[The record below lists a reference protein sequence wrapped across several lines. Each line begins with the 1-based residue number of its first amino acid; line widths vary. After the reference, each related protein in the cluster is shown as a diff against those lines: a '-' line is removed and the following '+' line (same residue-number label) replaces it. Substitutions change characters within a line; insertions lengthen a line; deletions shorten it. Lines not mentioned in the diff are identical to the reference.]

1 MTERYSRQ
9 ILFKAISEKGQS
21 LISHKHVLII
31 GCGALGSVT
40 SENLV
45 RAGIGKLTII
55 DRDYVEIS
63 NLQRQYLYSEK
74 DVADQMPKSVA
85 AKKRLAAINSEVKIE
100 ALFLEATPISL
111 IPLIHN
117 VDVVIDATD
126 NFDSSLMINDLFQKY
141 RIPWVFG
148 SCVGST
154 GMSFTVLPKESPCL
168 RCLLHTI
175 AISGGTCDLAG
186 IISPAVQMVAAH
198 QTVEALKLLVGD
210 QKALRTKLVTF
221 DIWNN
226 HYQMINV
233 ERAKKSD
240 CPTCGICPQYP
251 SLQYNDPAKFDLLC
265 GRDTVLV
272 RAQRPA
278 ELEELAKRL
287 KEIGRVKANDF
298 LLSVEYQTYRVV
310 FFKDGRTLVHGTD
323 SIEKAK
329 SIYYHLAE

>member
-126 NFDSSLMINDLFQKY
+126 NFDSQSY
-141 RIPWVFG
+141 
-148 SCVGST
+148 
-154 GMSFTVLPKESPCL
+154 
-168 RCLLHTI
+168 
-175 AISGGTCDLAG
+175 
-186 IISPAVQMVAAH
+186 
-198 QTVEALKLLVGD
+198 D
-210 QKALRTKLVTF
+210 Q
-221 DIWNN
+221 
-226 HYQMINV
+226 
-233 ERAKKSD
+233 
-240 CPTCGICPQYP
+240 
-251 SLQYNDPAKFDLLC
+251 
-265 GRDTVLV
+265 
-272 RAQRPA
+272 
-278 ELEELAKRL
+278 
-287 KEIGRVKANDF
+287 
-298 LLSVEYQTYRVV
+298 
-310 FFKDGRTLVHGTD
+310 
-323 SIEKAK
+323 
-329 SIYYHLAE
+329 